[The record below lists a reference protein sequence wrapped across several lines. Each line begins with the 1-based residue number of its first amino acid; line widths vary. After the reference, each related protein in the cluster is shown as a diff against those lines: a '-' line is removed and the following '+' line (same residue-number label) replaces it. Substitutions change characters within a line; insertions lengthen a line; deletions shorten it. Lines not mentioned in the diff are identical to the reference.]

1 MSMKMS
7 IEEEDLPSISNVLT
21 LMQITDL
28 LEQVVLL

>member
-1 MSMKMS
+1 MS